1 MLLQLFLRGNR
12 KFDLSYLQQRL
23 LGFIRIQAGT
33 EAGTAEAGAL
43 GETISKYEQEKS
55 GVSAAYASPWVFT
68 AHNNTPNAPRTVH
81 FVFQARRRSIGWGLC
96 SGPL

>member
-1 MLLQLFLRGNR
+1 VPLPHNLF
-12 KFDLSYLQQRL
+12 
-23 LGFIRIQAGT
+23 GFVGMQAGT

-43 GETISKYEQEKS
+43 DQTISKYEQEKS

-81 FVFQARRRSIGWGLC
+81 FVFQTRRRSIGWGLC